1 MAICILSAPIIV
13 FRLDGDDGWIIKSI
27 DDKETPNLDTFIQVM
42 KNIPDYS
49 RVPCVYYSI
58 GDVHTILGSI
68 IYIDKHWGSFRLA
81 VRNDKTGLWDYTD
94 LGNDLPL
101 VPSAPKTKRI
111 TELHSSIGPAKSLIR
126 CIVKVSFRTPC
137 RIDGFPYSHKQ
148 GSGIILDKEQGLV
161 VVSCGII
168 PNSLGDVTVTVA
180 DSIVIPAKVLVSWY
194 TKRRCLYT
202 DVNYSFCI
210 QCTITALSNMI
221 QKLWVTLTS

>member
-1 MAICILSAPIIV
+1 ML
-13 FRLDGDDGWIIKSI
+13 RLDGDDGWIIKSI

-221 QKLWVTLTS
+221 QKLWVTLMS